1 MCQLQGRTQSCTIV
15 TALHPICFCL
25 QLYGGLPNLMA
36 VRQWVKAQIMNQC
49 QGQLPRLKSDLPPQA
64 WGVHYGGGRGMG
76 GRGRGRGRGGRKRRG
91 DSEDESEPE
100 PEPESDSEPGQLVVA

>member
-1 MCQLQGRTQSCTIV
+1 MVYLSTVVPPAG
-15 TALHPICFCL
+15 AL
-25 QLYGGLPNLMA
+25 QLFGGLPNLMA

-64 WGVHYGGGRGMG
+64 WGVGFGGGRGGGG

-100 PEPESDSEPGQLVVA
+100 PEPDSDSEPGQCVLL